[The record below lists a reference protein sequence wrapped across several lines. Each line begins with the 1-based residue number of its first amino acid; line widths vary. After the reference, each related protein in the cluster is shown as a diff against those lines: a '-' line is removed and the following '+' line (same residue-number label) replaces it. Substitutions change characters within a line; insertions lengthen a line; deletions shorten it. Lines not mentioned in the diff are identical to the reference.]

1 MATAESVKS
10 TLQGIIDKSNRVTG
24 NSDSNVSDAVDSLIA
39 GFGNDGVIRTYE
51 GEYEVT
57 PKVTDQTLLTAGKRM
72 ADDLIVKK
80 ITYSSVGNDSGGY
93 TITFGG

>member
-24 NSDSNVSDAVDSLIA
+24 NSDGNVSDAVDSLIA
-39 GFGNDGVIRTYE
+39 GFGNDGVIRTYD
-51 GEYEVT
+51 GAYEVT

-80 ITYSSVGNDSGGY
+80 ISCSSVSNASGGN
-93 TITFGG
+93 TIIIGG